1 MSVLIV
7 DDEKDMLR
15 ILKAYFEREGY
26 HVFLAE
32 DGEQALNIFYG
43 TKIDL
48 VILDWMM
55 PYVNGLNVCKEVKK
69 HSDAK
74 VLMLTAKSEHED
86 ELMALNTG
94 ADDYVKKPFHPGI
107 LLTRAKKLLKEDK
120 VIYVHNIKVDMQAK
134 KVYKDDEDLELTKK
148 EFELM
153 SCFLRNQG
161 SILSRK
167 DLLDLVWG
175 IDYFGEER
183 TVDTHVRRLREK
195 IGTDLIK
202 THRGMGYSMEKG
214 HE

>member
-1 MSVLIV
+1 MNVLIV

-15 ILKAYFEREGY
+15 ILKVYFEREGY
-26 HVFLAE
+26 SVFLAE
-32 DGEQALNIFYG
+32 DGERALDIFYE
-43 TKIDL
+43 KKVDL
-48 VILDWMM
+48 LILDWMM
-55 PYVNGLNVCKEVKK
+55 PRVNGLSVCKEVKK

-74 VLMLTAKSEHED
+74 VLILTAKSEHED

-120 VIYVHNIKVDMQAK
+120 VIYIQDIKVDMQAK
-134 KVYKDDEDLELTKK
+134 KIYKDDEDLEVTKK

-153 SCFLRNQG
+153 TCFLRNQG

-195 IGTDLIK
+195 IGADLIK
-202 THRGMGYSMEKG
+202 THRGMGYSMEKRN
-214 HE
+214 E

>member
-1 MSVLIV
+1 
-7 DDEKDMLR
+7 
-15 ILKAYFEREGY
+15 
-26 HVFLAE
+26 
-32 DGEQALNIFYG
+32 
-43 TKIDL
+43 
-48 VILDWMM
+48 ILDWMM
-55 PYVNGLNVCKEVKK
+55 PRVNGLIVCKEVKK
-69 HSDAK
+69 HSNTK
-74 VLMLTAKSEHED
+74 VLILTAKSEHED
-86 ELMALNTG
+86 ELIALNTG

-120 VIYVHNIKVDMQAK
+120 VKYIHNIKIDMQAK
-134 KVYKDDEDLELTKK
+134 KIYKDDKDLEVTKK

-195 IGTDLIK
+195 IGADLIK
-202 THRGMGYSMEKG
+202 THRGMGYSMEKE

>member
-1 MSVLIV
+1 MNVLIV

-32 DGEQALNIFYG
+32 DGAQALDIFYE

-55 PYVNGLNVCKEVKK
+55 PRVNGLSVCKEVKK
-69 HSDAK
+69 HSNTK
-74 VLMLTAKSEHED
+74 VLILTAKSEHED
-86 ELMALNTG
+86 ELTALNTG

-120 VIYVHNIKVDMQAK
+120 VKYIHNIKIDMQAK
-134 KVYKDDEDLELTKK
+134 KIYKDDKDLEVTKK

-195 IGTDLIK
+195 IGADLIK
-202 THRGMGYSMEKG
+202 THRGMGYSMEKE